1 VKIGDTVAVH
11 VDAVKEKGMSFYIGF
26 VRALRKS
33 DRLEVRWYQ
42 PKSRVY
48 SDKWTPDYLL
58 QGNKSVISCD
68 EVGRSD
74 VIPVP
79 IVWRDSFTASKGAHL
94 NPCCLSLVEEWIADQ
109 DFIEAQERERKAKS
123 KKSKAKKR

>member
-1 VKIGDTVAVH
+1 VKIGDAVAVH
-11 VDAVKEKGMSFYIGF
+11 VDAVKEEGMSFYIGV
-26 VRALRKS
+26 VREVRKG

-79 IVWRDSFTASKGAHL
+79 IAWQDNFTASKGAHL
-94 NPCCLSLVEEWIADQ
+94 NACCLSLVEEWIADQ
-109 DFIEAQERERKAKS
+109 DFFEAQERERKAKT
-123 KKSKAKKR
+123 KKSKAKKK